1 VSVSLGEPLLDIATI
16 APYLNVDHRTVRN
29 LIRDG
34 KLKAIRVG
42 AQIRVEPA
50 ELRRYLD
57 ANTAHGGDAA

>member
-1 VSVSLGEPLLDIATI
+1 MSVSLGEPLLDIATI
-16 APYLNVDHRTVRN
+16 ASYLDVDHRTVRN

-34 KLKAIRVG
+34 KIKGLRVG

-57 ANTAHGGDAA
+57 ANPAHGGVPR